1 MLARR
6 EIMPSGEMPQS
17 YIIQRMPCR
26 GTPNPYTWNF
36 RFTRSAKR
44 EVENPTASRPVNG
57 PNPYQWLFDWGD
69 LDDFHLFSKGVEQ
82 KRMKGGVC

>member
-1 MLARR
+1 MLARPDIIR
-6 EIMPSGEMPQS
+6 LHLDLPLEMPQA
-17 YIIQRMPCR
+17 YIM
-26 GTPNPYTWNF
+26 PNPCTWNF

-44 EVENPTASRPVNG
+44 EVENPTAARPVNG

-82 KRMKGGVC
+82 KRMKGSVC

>member
-6 EIMPSGEMPQS
+6 EIMPSGEMPQG
-17 YIIQRMPCR
+17 YIVQRMPCH
-26 GTPNPYTWNF
+26 GIPNPYTWNF

-44 EVENPTASRPVNG
+44 EVENPTASPPRNG
-57 PNPYQWLFDWGD
+57 PNPYQWLFEQRD
-69 LDDFHLFSKGVEQ
+69 LEDFHLFSKGVEQ

>member
-6 EIMPSGEMPQS
+6 EITPSGEMPQG
-17 YIIQRMPCR
+17 YIIERWA
-26 GTPNPYTWNF
+26 WNF